1 MNTNLVDLIRAN
13 ALSFGRRTAVRF
25 EKRKVSYRKLDE
37 LSEKLSTG
45 LKTRLGISKSDRV
58 CVMMGNCL
66 DFVISYFGILKTGAW
81 VIPVN
86 TFLVAE
92 EVRFILEDSKS
103 KLVITDNKLL
113 NVMEEAVKGMSNPP
127 DIILTGD
134 KESKDFIS
142 LDTLYVDGSHTVA
155 EIHPDDIAV
164 LIYTSGTTGVPKGA
178 MLTHRNLVSNVKDCI
193 KVLRVTKRDRGI
205 VLLPMFH
212 SFTLTVCMLTPLIG
226 GASFIILK
234 SVRPFDKVLK
244 TIILKRITSF
254 VGIPQVFHL
263 LSEKKVPWLVKK
275 LLSIRF
281 CISGSA
287 PLSEE
292 VLKNFENNTG
302 LPLMEGYGLSEAS
315 PVVSVNPLYGTRKV
329 GSVGIPLSSV
339 DVKIVN
345 DEEKELP
352 CGEEGEIIVKGPS
365 VMKGYFN
372 KPEETSKAIKG
383 DWLFTGDI
391 GKIDSDRYLY
401 ILDRKKDMILSHG
414 LNVYPRE
421 IEQVLYQHPSIR
433 DAAVIGV
440 KDVHRGEKAV
450 AYVTLKKGFSAQ
462 PGELVKFCKGKL
474 APYKIPHTVKIAT
487 DLPRT
492 PTGKILKK
500 DIKKMAEI
508 RGS

>member
-1 MNTNLVDLIRAN
+1 MDTNLVNLIREN

-25 EKRKVSYRKLDE
+25 EKSKVSYRKLDE
-37 LSEKLSTG
+37 LSDKLSTG
-45 LKTRLGISKSDRV
+45 LKTRLGISKGDHV
-58 CVMMGNCL
+58 CIMMGNCL
-66 DFVISYFGILKTGAW
+66 NFVISYFGILKAGAW

-92 EVRFILEDSKS
+92 EVRFILEDSKA
-103 KLVITDNKLL
+103 KVVFVDDKLL
-113 NVMEEAVKGMSNPP
+113 RVVEEAVKGMSNPP

-134 KESKDFIS
+134 KESKDFVS
-142 LDTLYVDGSHTVA
+142 LDALFVDGAHTVA

-164 LIYTSGTTGVPKGA
+164 LIYTSGTTGIPKGA

-193 KVLRVTKRDRGI
+193 KALRIKKRDRVI
-205 VLLPMFH
+205 VFLPMFH

-226 GASFIILK
+226 GASFIILR

-244 TIILKRITSF
+244 TVILRRITAF
-254 VGIPQVFHL
+254 VGIPQIFHL

-345 DEEKELP
+345 DEEKELS
-352 CGEEGEIIVKGPS
+352 CGEKGEIIVKGPN

-440 KDVHRGEKAV
+440 KDVRRGEKAV
-450 AYVTLKKGFSAQ
+450 AYVTLKEGFSAQ
-462 PGELVKFCKGKL
+462 PGELIKFCKGKL
-474 APYKIPHTVKIAT
+474 APYKIPHTVKIVT
-487 DLPRT
+487 ELPRT

-500 DIKKMAEI
+500 DIKKMVEA
-508 RGS
+508 RA

>member
-1 MNTNLVDLIRAN
+1 MNLVELVKKN
-13 ALSFGRRTAVRF
+13 ASSFGKKMAVRF
-25 EKRKVSYRKLDE
+25 EKSKVSYRELDE
-37 LSEKLSTG
+37 LSDKLSTG
-45 LKTRLGISKSDRV
+45 LKTRLEISKGDRV
-58 CVMMGNCL
+58 CIMMGNCL
-66 DFVISYFGILKTGAW
+66 DFVISYFGILKTGSW

-92 EVRFILEDSKS
+92 EVRFILEDSKA
-103 KLVITDNKLL
+103 KVVITDDKLL
-113 NVMEEAVKGMSNPP
+113 KVMEEAVKGMSNPP
-127 DIILTGD
+127 NIILAGG
-134 KESKDFIS
+134 KESKELIS
-142 LDTLYVDGSHTVA
+142 LDTLYVDGEHTVA
-155 EIHPDDIAV
+155 VIHPDDIAV

-178 MLTHRNLVSNVKDCI
+178 MLTHRNLVSNIKDCI
-193 KVLRVTKRDRGI
+193 KVLGIKKRDRVI
-205 VLLPMFH
+205 VFLPMFH
-212 SFTLTVCMLTPLIG
+212 SFTLTVCMLTPLAG
-226 GASFIILK
+226 GASFIILR

-244 TIILKRITSF
+244 TIIFKRITGF

-263 LSEKKVPWLVKK
+263 LSEKKIPWLVKK
-275 LLSIRF
+275 LLAIRF

-315 PVVSVNPLYGTRKV
+315 PVVSVNPLCGTRKV

-352 CGEEGEIIVKGPS
+352 YGEEGEIIVKGPN

-372 KPEETSKAIKG
+372 KPEETSKAIRG

-391 GKIDSDRYLY
+391 GRIDSDNYLY

-421 IEQVLYQHPSIR
+421 IEKILYQHPSIR
-433 DAAVIGV
+433 DAAVVGV
-440 KDVHRGEKAV
+440 KDEHRGEKPI
-450 AYVTLKKGFSAQ
+450 AYVTLKEGFDAS
-462 PGELVKFCKGKL
+462 PSMLIKFCRGKL
-474 APYKIPHTVKIAT
+474 APYKIPHTVNIET

-500 DIKKMAEI
+500 DIRKIAEA
-508 RGS
+508 